1 MLVKKQGNVL
11 SKTVEVLGAF
21 DSMRAT
27 EVRIT
32 LKMNKVQGIYTV
44 ARCTHTKEGKNRM
57 RKRLHQSP
65 THLKK
70 KLQMLKLCL
79 STTQEYTH
87 FMFTVNFPE
96 YLIPHWN
103 YGGLYFSQI
112 KMKGEE

>member
-70 KLQMLKLCL
+70 KTSDAQNL
-79 STTQEYTH
+79 SFYYSGIHSFYVYSQ
-87 FMFTVNFPE
+87 FPRVSHTSLE
-96 YLIPHWN
+96 L
-103 YGGLYFSQI
+103 
-112 KMKGEE
+112 